1 MQEKTT
7 FSIRIKISLL
17 EWLREQAKKQDR
29 SVNYYINKVLESH
42 KKEEK

>member
-17 EWLREQAKKQDR
+17 DWLREQAEKQDR
-29 SVNYYINKVLESH
+29 SVNYYINKVLEAH
-42 KKEEK
+42 KEEK

>member
-1 MQEKTT
+1 MEEKTT
-7 FSIRIKISLL
+7 FSIRITKTLL
-17 EWLREQAKKQDR
+17 AWLREQAIKKDR